1 MPEHRAGKG
10 RESVQ
15 QLYLVGFSADRKSL
29 HLSRSP
35 GHRPDFRL
43 EADGEL
49 TDLLAQREE
58 DGDAVASS
66 IDGSGVDVQAEA
78 PAPGPD
84 APHGLGTRSRSR
96 LSPRE
101 IQARLRTGLT
111 VAEVAGE
118 AGVDIAWVDRF
129 AAPIMAEQAAA
140 LERACR
146 LTLTSARKGVSAAP
160 LGVALARNLE
170 ERGVRLSAESDPWSA
185 HLHHDSTWVIRY
197 SYRWRGRAMEAEWL
211 ADLSA
216 GALGARNRL
225 ATELGWLDPDLDSP
239 RPVPSVPTSAP
250 SEVETPPVPRTA
262 RVAGAAAP
270 TKRSR
275 SGPGQGRRVAGAPA
289 PSAPTASAPGAS
301 AKAASAKAV
310 SAKAVSASTRTRR
323 TGGASTDQSEPNSP
337 NGSVAPTTGGCRT
350 PCGAGAPTSSPPR
363 SSWVCSAG
371 PIPSADPGR
380 RSHPPGKLEP

>member
-1 MPEHRAGKG
+1 VPEHRAGKG

-15 QLYLVGFSADRKSL
+15 QLYLVGFSADRKSF

-43 EADGEL
+43 EADDEL
-49 TDLLAQREE
+49 VALLAQRQES
-58 DGDAVASS
+58 GTDATSPPVERVEGEVEAAT
-66 IDGSGVDVQAEA
+66 QAPE
-78 PAPGPD
+78 PD

-101 IQARLRTGLT
+101 IQARLRNGLT
-111 VAEVAGE
+111 VHEVADE

-129 AAPIMAEQAAA
+129 AAPILAEQAAA

-146 LTLTSARKGVSAAP
+146 LSLTSARKGSSAAP

-170 ERGVRLSAESDPWSA
+170 ERGVRPSAEVDPWSA
-185 HLHHDSTWVIRY
+185 HLHHDNTWVIRY
-197 SYRWRGRAMEAEWL
+197 SYRWRGRVMEAEWL

-239 RPVPSVPTSAP
+239 RPAP
-250 SEVETPPVPRTA
+250 GPPAPVPPEAEPLPVGRTA

-275 SGPGQGRRVAGAPA
+275 PGLVEGRRVAGAPA
-289 PSAPTASAPGAS
+289 P
-301 AKAASAKAV
+301 AKAAP
-310 SAKAVSASTRTRR
+310 ASIRGRR
-323 TGGASTDQSEPNSP
+323 AGGAAGRPASDTS
-337 NGSVAPTTGGCRT
+337 NGSIAPISGSS
-350 PCGAGAPTSSPPR
+350 GAGSSGAG
-363 SSWVCSAG
+363 SSGAG
-371 PIPSADPGR
+371 SSGAGSSGAGSSGAGGRAFGARRRPLPGR
-380 RSHPPGKLEP
+380 PEG